1 MRNLYHSLLL
11 IIAGS
16 TQKQLAQQVRYL
28 SLENQMMR
36 GRLPKRV
43 GLNPQEKNRLIRFG
57 SRLGKAMDELVRS
70 VHPQTLR
77 TWIREAKQGK
87 QPLPAKPGRKRK
99 SEQLCQLVIRFAQ
112 ENGWGYTRI
121 LGELKKL
128 GIPSIARNTVK
139 NILLRNGFDPG
150 PKRGPGTWDEFL
162 KIHAATLWQCDFF
175 SKKVLTPKGLA
186 ICLS

>member
-11 IIAGS
+11 IIAGT
-16 TQKQLAQQVRYL
+16 TQKQLVQQVRYL
-28 SLENQMMR
+28 SLENEMMR
-36 GRLPKRV
+36 SRLPKRV
-43 GLNPQEKNRLIRFG
+43 RLNPQEKNRLIRFG
-57 SRLGKAMDELVRS
+57 SRLGRAMDELVTI

-77 TWIREAKQGK
+77 RWIREAKKGK
-87 QPLPAKPGRKRK
+87 AVTKPGRKRK
-99 SEQLCQLVIRFAQ
+99 PAELCQLVVRFAQ

-150 PKRGPGTWDEFL
+150 PVAW
-162 KIHAATLWQCDFF
+162 
-175 SKKVLTPKGLA
+175 
-186 ICLS
+186 